1 VNRNWPVVQDLI
13 MRLSGYCYRLGLVVA
28 LLWVSACSNDQR
40 LNRILNDGELVV
52 ATRNA
57 PTTYYEGRDGL
68 AGFEYELIQGF
79 AKHLGVKPRFVVKEN
94 LGEIMPLLEQGEA
107 DIAAAGL
114 TRTEGRTGHFL
125 FGSTYQIVEQQVV
138 CRRGGKRPEKI
149 EDLEGIELVVPA
161 HSSYVERLT
170 YLKRHHP
177 YLSWHVDEQLN
188 TENLLEEVWRK
199 RIDCTVADSNIVDIN
214 RRYYPELSVRFD
226 ISEPEILAWI
236 LPKNAEGLQDAVH
249 DWFEI
254 IEEDGTL
261 LQLQEKYY
269 GFIEVFD
276 YVDIRTYKR
285 RIYKLLPKYRNY
297 FKAAAKHYKFDWTL
311 LAAMSYQESHW
322 NSRARSPTGVR
333 GIMMLTLNTAKEMGV
348 QSRFN
353 VEQNIWGGARYLKRM
368 YNRLPDS
375 IPDPDRTY
383 MALAAYNI
391 GYGHLMDAWELAKR
405 LDKNPDSWSE
415 LAEVLPLLS
424 RKQYYK
430 SLKYGYA
437 RGYEPVTYVQ
447 RIRDYQDILEK
458 ELQNK
463 QQK

>member
-1 VNRNWPVVQDLI
+1 
-13 MRLSGYCYRLGLVVA
+13 MRLIGYCYRLCLVFV
-28 LLWVSACSNDQR
+28 LLWLSACSNDQR

-52 ATRNA
+52 VTRNA

-68 AGFEYELIQGF
+68 TGLEYELIQGF
-79 AKHLGVKPRFVVKEN
+79 AKHLGVKPRFVIKDN
-94 LGEIMPLLEQGEA
+94 LGEILPLLEQGEA

-114 TRTEGRTGHFL
+114 TQTEDRAANFL
-125 FGSTYQIVEQQVV
+125 FGSTYQIVNQQIV
-138 CRRGGKRPEKI
+138 CRRGGKLPKKI

-161 HSSYVERLT
+161 RSSYIERLT
-170 YLKRHHP
+170 YLKRYHP
-177 YLSWHVDEQLN
+177 YLSWRADEELN
-188 TENLLEEVWRK
+188 TENILEEVWRK

-236 LPKNAEGLQDAVH
+236 LPKNAEGLQNAVH
-249 DWFEI
+249 DWFGI

-261 LQLQEKYY
+261 QQLQEKYY

-276 YVDIRTYKR
+276 YVDIRTYQR
-285 RIYKLLPKYRNY
+285 RIYKLLPKYRKY

-311 LAAMSYQESHW
+311 IAAMSYQESHW
-322 NSRARSPTGVR
+322 NYRARSPTGVR

-353 VEQNIWGGARYLKRM
+353 VEQNIWGGTRYLKRM

-391 GYGHLMDAWELAKR
+391 GYGHLLDARGLARR
-405 LDKNPDSWSE
+405 LDKNPDSWTE

-430 SLKYGYA
+430 TLKYGYA

-458 ELQNK
+458 ELQNNHDK
-463 QQK
+463 K

>member
-1 VNRNWPVVQDLI
+1 
-13 MRLSGYCYRLGLVVA
+13 MRLIGYCCRLGLIFI
-28 LLWVSACSNDQR
+28 LLWLSACSNDQR
-40 LNRILNDGELVV
+40 LKQILNDGELVV

-57 PTTYYEGRDGL
+57 PTTYFEGRDGL
-68 AGFEYELIQGF
+68 SGFEYELILAF
-79 AKHLGVKPRFVVKEN
+79 AEHLGVKPRFVVKDN
-94 LGEIMPLLEQGEA
+94 LGEILPLLAQGEV
-107 DIAAAGL
+107 DIVAAGL
-114 TRTEGRTGHFL
+114 TRTEERDDYFL
-125 FGSTYQIVEQQVV
+125 FGSTYQIVRQQVV
-138 CRRGGKRPEKI
+138 CRRGGKRPQKI

-177 YLSWHVDEQLN
+177 YLAWRADEQLN
-188 TENLLEEVWRK
+188 TENILEEVWRK

-214 RRYYPELSVRFD
+214 RRYYPELSVQFD
-226 ISEPEILAWI
+226 ISEPEILAWV
-236 LPKNAEGLQDAVH
+236 LPADADGLQDAVD
-249 DWFEI
+249 DWFEL

-261 LQLQEKYY
+261 GQLQEKYY

-276 YVDIRTYKR
+276 YVDIKTYKR
-285 RIYKLLPKYRNY
+285 RIYKVLPSYRKY

-322 NSRARSPTGVR
+322 NPRARSPTGVR
-333 GIMMLTLNTAKEMGV
+333 GIMMLTLNTANEVGV
-348 QSRFN
+348 QSRFD

-375 IPDPDRTY
+375 ITDPDRTY
-383 MALAAYNI
+383 MALAAYNV
-391 GYGHLMDAWELAKR
+391 GYGHLLDARELAVR
-405 LDKNPDSWSE
+405 LGKNPDSWSD

-430 SLKYGYA
+430 TLKYGYA
-437 RGYEPVTYVQ
+437 RGYEPVAYVQ

-458 ELQNK
+458 ELK
-463 QQK
+463 KKKHKKR

>member
-1 VNRNWPVVQDLI
+1 

-28 LLWVSACSNDQR
+28 LLWASACSNDQR

-79 AKHLGVKPRFVVKEN
+79 AKHLGVKPRFVVKDN
-94 LGEIMPLLEQGEA
+94 LGEILPLLEQGEA

-114 TRTEGRTGHFL
+114 TRTEDRAGHFL

-138 CRRGGKRPEKI
+138 CRRGGKRPKKI

-170 YLKRHHP
+170 YLKRYHP

-236 LPKNAEGLQDAVH
+236 LPKNAEGLQDAVL

-285 RIYKLLPKYRNY
+285 RIYKLLPKYRKY

-322 NSRARSPTGVR
+322 NYRARSPTGVR

-353 VEQNIWGGARYLKRM
+353 VEQNIWGGTRYLKRM

-375 IPDPDRTY
+375 IPDPDRNY

-391 GYGHLMDAWELAKR
+391 GYGHLMDARQLAVR
-405 LDKNPDSWSE
+405 LDKNPDSWTE

-430 SLKYGYA
+430 TLKYGYA

-447 RIRDYQDILEK
+447 RIRDYKDILEK

-463 QQK
+463 PQK

>member
-1 VNRNWPVVQDLI
+1 
-13 MRLSGYCYRLGLVVA
+13 MRLIGYCCRFALVVT
-28 LLWVSACSNDQR
+28 LFWLSACSNDQR

-52 ATRNA
+52 VTRNA
-57 PTTYYEGRDGL
+57 PTTYYQGRDGL
-68 AGFEYELIQGF
+68 AGFEYELVQGF
-79 AKHLGVKPRFVVKEN
+79 AKHLGVKARFVIKDN
-94 LGEIMPLLEQGEA
+94 LSEILPLLEKGEA

-114 TRTEGRTGHFL
+114 TRTEDRDDHFL
-125 FGSTYQIVEQQVV
+125 FGSTYQTVKQQVV
-138 CRRGGKRPEKI
+138 CRRGGKRPKKI
-149 EDLEGIELVVPA
+149 EDLDGIELVVPA
-161 HSSYVERLT
+161 RSSYVERLT
-170 YLKRHHP
+170 YLKRYHP
-177 YLSWHVDEQLN
+177 YLTWRADEELN

-199 RIDCTVADSNIVDIN
+199 RIDCIVADSNIVDIN
-214 RRYYPELSVRFD
+214 RRYYPELSVQFD
-226 ISEPEILAWI
+226 ISDPEILAWI
-236 LPKNAEGLQDAVH
+236 LPKDAEGLQDAVQ

-261 LQLQEKYY
+261 VKLLEKYY

-285 RIYKLLPKYRNY
+285 RIYKVLPNYRKY

-322 NSRARSPTGVR
+322 NPRARSPTGVR

-353 VEQNIWGGARYLKRM
+353 VEQNIWGGSRYLKRM

-375 IPDPDRTY
+375 IQDPDRTY

-391 GYGHLMDAWELAKR
+391 GYGHLMDARELTVR
-405 LDKNPDSWSE
+405 LDKNPDNWAE

-424 RKQYYK
+424 RKQYHK
-430 SLKYGYA
+430 TLKYGYA
-437 RGYEPVTYVQ
+437 RGYEPVAYVQ
-447 RIRDYQDILEK
+447 RIRDYQDILER
-458 ELQNK
+458 ELHNNQHK
-463 QQK
+463 KR

>member
-1 VNRNWPVVQDLI
+1 
-13 MRLSGYCYRLGLVVA
+13 MRLIGYCYKLGLLLA
-28 LLWVSACSNDQR
+28 LFWLSACSNDQR

-52 ATRNA
+52 VTRNA
-57 PTTYYEGRDGL
+57 PTTYYEGREGL
-68 AGFEYELIQGF
+68 AGYEYELIQGF
-79 AKHLGVKPRFVVKEN
+79 AKHLGVEPRFVIKDN
-94 LGEIMPLLEQGEA
+94 LGEILPLLEQGEA

-114 TRTEGRTGHFL
+114 TQTEDRAGSFL
-125 FGSTYQIVEQQVV
+125 FGSTYQIVNQQVV
-138 CRRGGKRPEKI
+138 CRRGGKRPKKI
-149 EDLEGIELVVPA
+149 EDLDGIGLVVPA
-161 HSSYVERLT
+161 RSSYVERLT
-170 YLKRHHP
+170 YLKRYHP
-177 YLSWHVDEQLN
+177 YLNWRVDEQLN
-188 TENLLEEVWRK
+188 TENLLEEVWQK
-199 RIDCTVADSNIVDIN
+199 SIDCTVADSNIVDIN
-214 RRYYPELSVRFD
+214 RRYYPELLVQFD

-236 LPKNAEGLQDAVH
+236 LPKDAEGLQNAVH

-254 IEEDGTL
+254 IEDDGTL

-276 YVDIRTYKR
+276 YVDIRTYQR
-285 RIYKLLPKYRNY
+285 RIHKLLPKYQKY

-311 LAAMSYQESHW
+311 IAAMSYQESHW
-322 NSRARSPTGVR
+322 NYRARSPTGVR

-353 VEQNIWGGARYLKRM
+353 VEQNIWGGTRYLKRM

-375 IPDPDRTY
+375 IPEPDRTY

-391 GYGHLMDAWELAKR
+391 GYGHLMDARQLAVR
-405 LDKNPDSWSE
+405 LDKNPDSWTE

-430 SLKYGYA
+430 TLKYGYA

-458 ELQNK
+458 ELQNNHAKK
-463 QQK
+463 Q